1 MSIRMRFLS
10 CITAASLLIPSF
22 VSARPISEI
31 VNPNAPTISRSTFLS
46 WSFEAL
52 SLSKGS
58 GDCTLPFTRFPRGL
72 KATLCEAQSQGA
84 LSLFI
89 SGKRYTLGSSI
100 SRGEALQVVTALLNE
115 QETADVSGFKDVKT
129 DAEKNAVMNAI
140 ALKWM
145 TPARSNMFG
154 LHRPLTGA
162 EALTILS
169 AASGK
174 EAASEQIQTIT
185 IDLSGGSQG
194 ELPRQ
199 DLFNAVWQ
207 LLNRDYLR
215 RDKIDGT
222 EAAYK
227 AIEALVDSLKDPYT
241 NFFRPASASD
251 FQSQIKGELSGIGA
265 TIEDID
271 GIITVVSPI
280 TGSPA
285 EKAGIQPGDQLLEAN
300 GILLTGLGVDKAVT
314 HIRGEVGT
322 SVTLKIRRNN
332 VEISVTVVRNL
343 ISIPEIQVK
352 WQGDIGVVQLA
363 QFGET
368 TEKQIR
374 SVFMN
379 IIKQNPR
386 GIILDLRNNGGGLL
400 SAADTVLSNFLP
412 KGTLVAKVQSM
423 TETTQET
430 TLDEPTL
437 DASMKVVVLVNKG
450 SASASEIVA
459 GALQDHKRATIV
471 GVQTFGKGTVQEV
484 IGFRS
489 GEALKI
495 TIAEWLTPLG
505 RKLDGVG
512 VKPDIIVDKTGERD
526 DQMQRALEILR

>member
-1 MSIRMRFLS
+1 MTISMRFLS
-10 CITAASLLIPSF
+10 CIAIASLLAPSLA
-22 VSARPISEI
+22 SARPISEI
-31 VNPNAPTISRSTFLS
+31 VSPNAETVSRSSFLS

-58 GDCTLPFTRFPRGL
+58 GDCTLPFSRFPRGL

-84 LSLFI
+84 LALFL
-89 SGKRYTLGSSI
+89 SGKRYTLGASI

-115 QETADVSGFKDVKT
+115 QETADVSEFKDVRT
-129 DAEKNAVMNAI
+129 DSEKNAVMNAV

-145 TPARSNMFG
+145 TPVRSNMFG
-154 LHRPLTGA
+154 ITRPLTGA
-162 EALTILS
+162 EALTLLQ

-174 EAASEQIQTIT
+174 STAAGPETIT
-185 IDLSGGSQG
+185 VNLSGSSQG

-207 LLNRDYLR
+207 LINRDYLR
-215 RDKIDGT
+215 REKINGT
-222 EAAYK
+222 EAAYS

-241 NFFRPASASD
+241 NFFRPALASD

-265 TIEDID
+265 TIEDIN

-285 EKAGIQPGDQLLEAN
+285 EKAGIQPGDQILEAN
-300 GILLTGLGVDKAVT
+300 GTTLTGLGVDKAVT
-314 HIRGEVGT
+314 FIRGEIGS
-322 SVTLKIRRNN
+322 SVTLKLRRNN
-332 VEISVTVVRNL
+332 VEITVTIIRNL

-352 WQGDIGVVQLA
+352 WQGDIAVVQLA

-374 SVFMN
+374 SVF
-379 IIKQNPR
+379 ITIAKQNPR

-400 SAADTVLSNFLP
+400 SAADTVVSNFVP

-437 DASMKVVVLVNKG
+437 DASLKVVVLVNKG

-505 RKLDGVG
+505 RKLDGIG
-512 VKPDIIVDKTGERD
+512 VKPDIITEKTSERD